1 MRRDNQSSVS
11 EFILLGLPIQ
21 PEEQVMYYALFLA
34 IYLTSVLGNLTII
47 LLIRLDSHLHTPMYF
62 FLSYLAFTD
71 VSFSSVT
78 APKIL
83 MNMVTQCKSISFAG
97 CVSQLSSSDTTV
109 NELIILITGSPVIIL
124 PFICSLVS
132 YGHIGVTIL
141 KIPSIK
147 GIFKALSTCD
157 SHLSVVGLY
166 YGTIIGLYF
175 VPYSKTTN
183 DKDVIVAALYNMVTP
198 MLNHFIYSLRNQ
210 DMKVARGNTF
220 SRKTVS
226 A

>member
-1 MRRDNQSSVS
+1 
-11 EFILLGLPIQ
+11 
-21 PEEQVMYYALFLA
+21 
-34 IYLTSVLGNLTII
+34 
-47 LLIRLDSHLHTPMYF
+47 
-62 FLSYLAFTD
+62 
-71 VSFSSVT
+71 
-78 APKIL
+78 
-83 MNMVTQCKSISFAG
+83 
-97 CVSQLSSSDTTV
+97 
-109 NELIILITGSPVIIL
+109 
-124 PFICSLVS
+124 
-132 YGHIGVTIL
+132 
-141 KIPSIK
+141 
-147 GIFKALSTCD
+147 
-157 SHLSVVGLY
+157 VVGLY